1 MYFWVSRRRFF
12 ANEPGHFMIAG
23 WEIPYI
29 AEVMEHL
36 IQSTL
41 DFISAHSGWAFPVM
55 FITSFGESFAF
66 VSLLF
71 PGTSILIVAGT
82 LMATGSLPYW
92 SVLAGA
98 VIGAVLGDTVSFWL
112 GHRYGGGIGRVWPFT
127 RNPDLLPSGIRFF
140 RKHGGKSVFIG
151 RFFGPVR
158 AVIPLTA
165 GIMRMPKG
173 RFWFAN
179 VTSAIVWAPMLLLV
193 GDAVGDAGDRLIGSA
208 NTVVLVFAGLT
219 VFGVIGIV
227 WAMTR
232 SGRSR
237 P

>member
-1 MYFWVSRRRFF
+1 
-12 ANEPGHFMIAG
+12 
-23 WEIPYI
+23 
-29 AEVMEHL
+29 MEHL
-36 IQSTL
+36 VQLTL

-55 FITSFGESFAF
+55 FVTSFGESFAF
-66 VSLLF
+66 LSLLF

-92 SVLAGA
+92 PVLAGA
-98 VIGAVLGDTVSFWL
+98 IIGAVLGDTVSFWL
-112 GHRYGGGIGRVWPFT
+112 GERYGGGIGRMWPFT
-127 RNPDLLPSGIRFF
+127 RNPDLLPNGVRFF
-140 RKHGGKSVFIG
+140 KRHGGKSVFIG

-158 AVIPLTA
+158 AVIPLAA
-165 GIMRMPKG
+165 GIMRMPRG

-179 VTSAIVWAPMLLLV
+179 VTSALVWAPMLLLV

-208 NTVVLVFAGLT
+208 NTVLLVFAGLT
-219 VFGVIGIV
+219 VFGIIGIV
-227 WAMTR
+227 WAMMR